1 MEHFNN
7 QEEPVQDD
15 MKEREG
21 HVVSDLVKGNVRLEG
36 AISLPHLTASRWEQQ
51 RIKHTGHIIKLWLN

>member
-7 QEEPVQDD
+7 QEEPVQED

-21 HVVSDLVKGNVRLEG
+21 RVVSDLVKGNARLE
-36 AISLPHLTASRWEQQ
+36 ATISLPHLTASRWEQQ
-51 RIKHTGHIIKLWLN
+51 RIKHTQDILSNSG

>member
-7 QEEPVQDD
+7 QEEPVQED

-21 HVVSDLVKGNVRLEG
+21 RVVSDLVKGKVRLE
-36 AISLPHLTASRWEQQ
+36 ATISLPHLTASR
-51 RIKHTGHIIKLWLN
+51 